1 MVLKID
7 WFVPGVTPVVSP
19 DRAERAILEIILG
32 IFCPIQAIF
41 AVRGLATRA
50 ARSVSHFVIK

>member
-1 MVLKID
+1 MKTE
-7 WFVPGVTPVVSP
+7 WFVVDATPVVSP